1 MLLLAKLKI
10 TIFRTTFVFGST
22 CENGILVLKM
32 GFFRAVCIKEKE
44 K

>member
-10 TIFRTTFVFGST
+10 TIFRKTSIFGST
-22 CENGILVLKM
+22 CENGILVFKM
-32 GFFRAVCIKEKE
+32 GFLRAVCIKEKE